1 MTIDVRMKSG
11 LRALVVAVPAL
22 LLAGLAQAAEGED
35 GGPLP
40 EGDPALGERLYME
53 GVTAAGEPVKA
64 VTKGDIPVSGRQFS
78 CVNCH
83 RPSGFGSSEGGVYVP
98 PITGPS
104 LFNPTRFNRGKRN
117 ERFKEMFKEDQP
129 PEFWSRV
136 RQARARPAYTPESL
150 AKVLRQGVDPE
161 GRELDSIMPR
171 YRLSDRDVANLV
183 AFLRSLSAEHSPGV
197 GAEKIHF
204 ATVVTEQGNA
214 DKRAAVL
221 TTLRTF
227 FNWMNKDTSS
237 DQRFPN
243 FSPYYRSEFL
253 HAYRIWDLHVWKLSG
268 PADTWPKQLAEYY
281 AEQPV
286 FGVVSGYVEG
296 PWRPVADFCDA
307 KEMPCIFPNIDLP
320 RTENAEGQYSIYF
333 SRGLELE
340 GEALAAYLSEQSE
353 PPDRVVQLRAAGPYG
368 EVPAT
373 AFEAAAAEALPQ
385 ADIETR
391 TYADAAGL
399 KAALAAIA
407 EDATIDRL
415 VIWSNPD
422 TRPVVAALNETR
434 PQAGRIVLPS
444 MALEAAKAL
453 LDEALRDKVRL
464 THRYELPTAYHP
476 RQYRVRAWFHTRD
489 IGLPEPRVQLQTY
502 YALTMVQYSLV
513 HMISDFH
520 RDYMIEIIEHE
531 AENELNTG
539 THPKLALGP
548 GQRFASKGSYIVALD
563 AEAKGGFKAVSDWIV
578 P

>member
-1 MTIDVRMKSG
+1 MTIDLRMKSG

-22 LLAGLAQAAEGED
+22 LLTGHAQAAEGE
-35 GGPLP
+35 GGAALP
-40 EGDPALGERLYME
+40 DGDPALGERLYMA
-53 GVTAAGEPVKA
+53 GTTAAGEPVKA
-64 VTKGDIPVSGRQFS
+64 VTKGDIPVSGTQFS

-83 RPSGFGSSEGGVYVP
+83 RPSGFGSSEGGTYVP

-129 PEFWSRV
+129 PSFWSRV
-136 RQARARPAYTPESL
+136 RQARARPAYDRKSL
-150 AKVLRQGVDPE
+150 ARVLREGIDPK
-161 GRELDSIMPR
+161 GRTLDSVMPR
-171 YRLSDRDVANLV
+171 YRLSDRDVANLA
-183 AFLRSLSAEHSPGV
+183 AFLKTLSAEHSAGV

-204 ATVVTEQGNA
+204 ATVVTEAGDP
-214 DKRAAVL
+214 DKREAVL

-227 FNWMNKDTSS
+227 FDWMNKDTNG

-243 FSPYYRSEFL
+243 FSPSYRSEFI

-268 PADTWPKQLAEYY
+268 APETWPRQLAEYY

-296 PWRPVADFCDA
+296 PWKPVGDFCDA
-307 KEMPCIFPNIDLP
+307 QEMPCIFPNTDLP
-320 RTENAEGQYSIYF
+320 RTQNAEGQYSIYF

-340 GEALAAYLSEQSE
+340 GEALAAYLGEQPD
-353 PPDRVVQLRAAGPYG
+353 PPARIVQLRAAGPYG

-373 AFEAAAAEALPQ
+373 AFEAAAAEALSE
-385 ADIETR
+385 AEIETR

-399 KAALAAIA
+399 KAALNEIA
-407 EDATIDRL
+407 GDPTIDRL
-415 VIWSNPD
+415 VIWSEAD
-422 TRPVVAALNETR
+422 TAPVVAALNETR
-434 PQAGRIVLPS
+434 PRAGRIVLPS
-444 MALEAAKAL
+444 TALGVAKAE
-453 LDEALRDKVRL
+453 LDEALRAKVRF
-464 THRYELPTAYHP
+464 THRHELPTGYHP
-476 RQYRVRAWFHTRD
+476 RQYRVRAWFHTRGV
-489 IGLPEPRVQLQTY
+489 GLPAPRLQLQTY
-502 YALTMVQYSLV
+502 YALTMIQYGLE

-539 THPKLALGP
+539 THPQLALGP